1 MHVYV
6 GAYVRTYLS
15 GRKKKHRALLATCE
29 RVITP
34 GGCVLVFFTHNRPH
48 LAQRDMEFFK
58 MASEMKWE
66 SEKALT
72 ERLPVR
78 VSTIRPGVSYSR
90 WDSSHLN
97 LNRYRYPF
105 VN

>member
-1 MHVYV
+1 MWVRT
-6 GAYVRTYLS
+6 YVRTYLS
-15 GRKKKHRALLATCE
+15 GRKKRHRALLATCE
-29 RVITP
+29 RVVTP

-66 SEKALT
+66 SEKVLT

-78 VSTIRPGVSYSR
+78 VSAIRPGVSYSR
-90 WDSSHLN
+90 RYSSHLN
-97 LNRYRYPF
+97 RHRYRCLLAY
-105 VN
+105 VS